1 MSRINMSQISRYIFV
16 CVFPRFNSTKYTAN
30 STKYMA
36 NSTKYTANST
46 KYMANST
53 KYTANSTKYTANLTK
68 YTADLTTNVQM
79 FVINY
84 LCFSKSVILGMLFST
99 IKLVYM

>member
-16 CVFPRFNSTKYTAN
+16 CVFPRF
-30 STKYMA
+30 